1 MISLA
6 KPSKPSR
13 AYLHLTNPKYINELA
28 DKVRSATFNDAKGSA
43 KEKHPAPSVTPVVE
57 FDPFGRIP
65 SNKTRKDLR
74 QGTIDQDQEFIDFLE
89 SLTNPIPKVATVDQE
104 DEAGTKAK
112 EKVTITPLVQY
123 IKEKKANK
131 AKEGSTSN
139 KGPKHSRQDSK
150 DGKPSSSTEKKAAT
164 KPTTVSPPDQRS
176 AQAIKVENAA
186 RDAVKVLNKQI
197 TNATKPSA
205 TPVPTAPV
213 PIPPKEAATAPLAE
227 KKRERGNASVA
238 ARILQRDL
246 GIIGGRGGRRGRRA
260 APSTPT
266 QPELEKVQPPT
277 IPSTPAKEATND
289 SKPAPTVKL
298 PTPNQ
303 TITTGTEDSESAN
316 TKPTPAQPPTGPSAS
331 RNLPKTPPHPR
342 SNNAAP
348 AAPRTPSVSPT
359 ATQAFLKHANP
370 SQGITEPLLE
380 VAFAP
385 FGAVTKVEIDKK
397 KGFAYVD
404 FAEPEGL
411 QNAIKGSP
419 VKVAQGQ
426 VVVLEL
432 KTRPAL
438 QARNMR
444 GGPLGPMRGTQQ
456 NMAGS
461 RGGASTAPAVVARG
475 GAGGGPPS
483 GPRGA
488 RGGARG
494 RGGMSRGGLGG
505 HNTSA
510 TKPAPAS
517 ESVPEQAMTPVMT
530 ADASSEMETVP
541 QEP

>member
-1 MISLA
+1 M
-6 KPSKPSR
+6 
-13 AYLHLTNPKYINELA
+13 
-28 DKVRSATFNDAKGSA
+28 
-43 KEKHPAPSVTPVVE
+43 
-57 FDPFGRIP
+57 
-65 SNKTRKDLR
+65 DLR

-104 DEAGTKAK
+104 DEAGAKAK
-112 EKVTITPLVQY
+112 EKVTVTPLVQY
-123 IKEKKANK
+123 LKDKKANK
-131 AKEGSTSN
+131 GKEGSTSS
-139 KGPKHSRQDSK
+139 KGPKHNRQDSK
-150 DGKPSSSTEKKAAT
+150 DGKPSPSMERKAAL
-164 KPTTVSPPDQRS
+164 KPTTISPPDQRS
-176 AQAIKVENAA
+176 TQAIKVENAA
-186 RDAVKVLNKQI
+186 RDAVKVLNKQA
-197 TNATKPSA
+197 TNASKPLA
-205 TPVPTAPV
+205 TPVPASSA
-213 PIPPKEAATAPLAE
+213 PIPPKEAASAPLAE
-227 KKRERGNASVA
+227 KRRERGNASVA

-246 GIIGGRGGRRGRRA
+246 GINGGRGGRGARRA
-260 APSTPT
+260 APTTPAR
-266 QPELEKVQPPT
+266 PEIEKAQPPT
-277 IPSTPAKEATND
+277 IPSTPAKEPTTD
-289 SKPAPTVKL
+289 SKLAPTVNLPIPNQTPTTVPDDSESVLTKPAPV
-298 PTPNQ
+298 
-303 TITTGTEDSESAN
+303 
-316 TKPTPAQPPTGPSAS
+316 QPPTGPSAS

-342 SNNAAP
+342 GNNAAP

-411 QNAIKGSP
+411 QNAIKASP

-444 GGPLGPMRGTQQ
+444 GGALGPMRVTQQ
-456 NMAGS
+456 NMTGS
-461 RGGASTAPAVVARG
+461 RGGASTSPVVVVRG

-483 GPRGA
+483 GPRGG

-494 RGGMSRGGLGG
+494 RGGMSRGGMVG
-505 HNTSA
+505 HNTGA
-510 TKPAPAS
+510 TKPAQAA
-517 ESVPEQAMTPVMT
+517 ESVLEQVEISAIT
-530 ADASSEMETVP
+530 ANPSSEPETSP